1 MIFLMSGLNGLSDA
15 SCPTVHFHTPLH
27 HLSNTICKSYE
38 KQSEERDRIIINL
51 NVDIMK
57 ARLAKK
63 IINASEVYYFY
74 CRECNP
80 HSRFKYHPYWTNQ
93 WIYRTT
99 LKRYP
104 TTIVKS
110 FDQRLNFALYRL
122 PHYAK
127 EIMKCE
133 VKNKPTKRLRRC
145 KAQH

>member
-1 MIFLMSGLNGLSDA
+1 
-15 SCPTVHFHTPLH
+15 
-27 HLSNTICKSYE
+27 
-38 KQSEERDRIIINL
+38 
-51 NVDIMK
+51 MK

-122 PHYAK
+122 PTYMQKILSVIKIKQIELKEKQWAK
-127 EIMKCE
+127 VFDLLKQQMISQQSINEE
-133 VKNKPTKRLRRC
+133 NGNENSSL
-145 KAQH
+145 